1 MQWLCV
7 RYAYAYSYY
16 AYMGISI
23 DECLDVHIGMGDS
36 HSYMDEH
43 WLLHDCFVLD
53 MYKMNI

>member
-1 MQWLCV
+1 
-7 RYAYAYSYY
+7 
-16 AYMGISI
+16 MGISI

-53 MYKMNI
+53 MYKMNIWKRPNFEYDYMHI